1 MTEPKLTATVTKPLY
16 ATVGAGD
23 ALYATVLDVV
33 SQIRERANSAD
44 VQGRIDEAR
53 ERFANLPA
61 DVQGQVE
68 TLRQRVQALPSELPE
83 DLAEL
88 REKATPEE
96 LRKLVDQYYHQLLD
110 LYADLAAR
118 GEETV
123 EKLRHSEYVESLL
136 NQDAVAATQEAF
148 DKARAQAEAAFEKA
162 YEQVG
167 PYIGRTAKE
176 EAPAE
181 EAVDAEVVDVTTE
194 TEPVEDAP
202 VKKAAP
208 AKKAPA
214 KKAPAKKAAPA
225 AKK

>member
-1 MTEPKLTATVTKPLY
+1 MTEPTRTATVTKPIY

-23 ALYATVLDVV
+23 AIYASVLDTIDKV
-33 SQIRERANSAD
+33 RTRAAAAD
-44 VQGRIDEAR
+44 VNGRVEEAR

-61 DVQGQVE
+61 DAKGQVDVV
-68 TLRQRVQALPSELPE
+68 RQRIAALPSELPE
-83 DLAEL
+83 DLAGL

-123 EKLRHSEYVESLL
+123 EKIKTSNPAFEERFGQVESLYTDL
-136 NQDAVAATQEAF
+136 VNQAQDVIGKVSDQVAPLLGGA
-148 DKARAQAEAAFEKA
+148 KEAAAE
-162 YEQVG
+162 V
-167 PYIGRTAKE
+167 E
-176 EAPAE
+176 ETVE
-181 EAVDAEVVDVTTE
+181 AEVVGVTTE
-194 TEPVEDAP
+194 SEPAPVAEPV
-202 VKKAAP
+202 AP

>member
-1 MTEPKLTATVTKPLY
+1 MTETSTRTATVTKPIY

-23 ALYATVLDVV
+23 AIYASVLDT
-33 SQIRERANSAD
+33 IEKLRGKAASAD
-44 VQGRIDEAR
+44 VSGRVEEAR

-61 DVQGQVE
+61 DAKGQVDV
-68 TLRQRVQALPSELPE
+68 LRQRISALPSELPE

-88 REKATPEE
+88 REKATAEE

-110 LYADLAAR
+110 LYADFAAR

-123 EKLRHSEYVESLL
+123 EKLRTNPTFEERFAQVETLYS
-136 NQDAVAATQEAF
+136 DIV
-148 DKARAQAEAAFEKA
+148 AQAQGVVGKVSD
-162 YEQVG
+162 QVSPLLG
-167 PYIGRTAKE
+167 AKTA
-176 EAPAE
+176 PVAE
-181 EAVDAEVVDVTTE
+181 EAVEAEVVQVETV
-194 TEPVEDAP
+194 TEPAP
-202 VKKAAP
+202 VVETPAPAP

>member
-1 MTEPKLTATVTKPLY
+1 MTEPKITTATVTKPIY

-23 ALYATVLDVV
+23 AIYTAVLDAV
-33 SQIRERANSAD
+33 SQIRERAAASD
-44 VQGRIDEAR
+44 VTGRVEEAR
-53 ERFANLPA
+53 ERLANLPA
-61 DVQGQVE
+61 DVQEQVE
-68 TLRQRVQALPSELPE
+68 VLRQRVAALPSELPE

-96 LRKLVDQYYHQLLD
+96 LRRLVDQYYHQLLD

-123 EKLRHSEYVESLL
+123 EKLRANPTFEGRYEQVESVVNDLVAQTQDVIGKVSDQVAPLL
-136 NQDAVAATQEAF
+136 GRVKEDAVA
-148 DKARAQAEAAFEKA
+148 
-162 YEQVG
+162 V
-167 PYIGRTAKE
+167 E
-176 EAPAE
+176 ETVE
-181 EAVDAEVVDVTTE
+181 AEVVGVTTE
-194 TEPVEDAP
+194 SEPAAP
-202 VKKAAP
+202 APAAKKAAP

>member
-1 MTEPKLTATVTKPLY
+1 MTEPKITTATVTKPIY

-23 ALYATVLDVV
+23 AIYAAVLDAY
-33 SQIRERANSAD
+33 SQIKDRAATAD
-44 VQGRIDEAR
+44 VTGRVEEAR
-53 ERFANLPA
+53 ERIANLPA
-61 DVQGQVE
+61 DVQEQIEVI
-68 TLRQRVQALPSELPE
+68 RQRVAALPSELPE

-123 EKLRHSEYVESLL
+123 EKLRA
-136 NQDAVAATQEAF
+136 NPT
-148 DKARAQAEAAFEKA
+148 FEGR
-162 YEQVG
+162 YEQVESVVNDLVAQTQDVLAKVNDQVA
-167 PYIGRTAKE
+167 PLLGRAKE
-176 EAPAE
+176 DAA
-181 EAVDAEVVDVTTE
+181 EAVETVEAEVVGVTTVS
-194 TEPVEDAP
+194 EPADEAP
-202 VKKAAP
+202 VKKAAAP

>member
-1 MTEPKLTATVTKPLY
+1 MTEPKISTATVTKPIY

-23 ALYATVLDVV
+23 AVYAAVLDVYA
-33 SQIRERANSAD
+33 QLKDRAAAVD
-44 VQGRIDEAR
+44 VNGRVEEAR

-61 DVQGQVE
+61 DAQGQFE

-123 EKLRHSEYVESLL
+123 EKLRS
-136 NQDAVAATQEAF
+136 NPAF
-148 DKARAQAEAAFEKA
+148 EERFEQAEGLYNDLLAQTQDVFGKVTD
-162 YEQVG
+162 QVA
-167 PYIGRTAKE
+167 PLLGRAKE
-176 EAPAE
+176 EAE
-181 EAVDAEVVDVTTE
+181 EVVETVDAEVVGVTTE
-194 TEPVEDAP
+194 AEPAEAP
-202 VKKAAP
+202 KKAAP
-208 AKKAPA
+208 AAKKAAPA

>member
-1 MTEPKLTATVTKPLY
+1 MTEQNLTATVTKPIY

-23 ALYATVLDVV
+23 ALYAAVLDVY
-33 SQIRERANSAD
+33 SQLRERAGSAD
-44 VQGRIDEAR
+44 ISGRVEEAR
-53 ERFANLPA
+53 ERVANLPA
-61 DVQGQVE
+61 DAQERIE

-123 EKLRHSEYVESLL
+123 EKLRTSNPTFEGRIEQVETLL
-136 NQDAVAATQEAF
+136 NDVVAQTQDVF
-148 DKARAQAEAAFEKA
+148 DKVTTQYGSYLGLAKDEAAEADE
-162 YEQVG
+162 
-167 PYIGRTAKE
+167 T
-176 EAPAE
+176 
-181 EAVDAEVVDVTTE
+181 VDGEIVAVTTE
-194 TEPVEDAP
+194 STPADDAEEP
-202 VKKAAP
+202 KKATA

>member
-1 MTEPKLTATVTKPLY
+1 MTETTLTATVTKPIY

-23 ALYATVLDVV
+23 AIYAAALDLV
-33 SQIRERANSAD
+33 SQLRERAVGAD
-44 VQGRIDEAR
+44 VSGRVEEAR

-61 DVQGQVE
+61 DLQEQVE

-88 REKATPEE
+88 REKATPDE

-110 LYADLAAR
+110 LYTDLAAR

-123 EKLRHSEYVESLL
+123 EKLRTNPAFEERFEQVESRYNDLL
-136 NQDAVAATQEAF
+136 AQTQDVIG
-148 DKARAQAEAAFEKA
+148 KVS
-162 YEQVG
+162 EQVG
-167 PYIGRTAKE
+167 PYLGRAKE
-176 EAPAE
+176 TVEDVAE
-181 EAVDAEVVDVTTE
+181 TVDAEVVDVTTE
-194 TEPVEDAP
+194 SAP
-202 VKKAAP
+202 VDEAPKVAP

>member
-1 MTEPKLTATVTKPLY
+1 MTEPKISTATVTKPIY

-23 ALYATVLDVV
+23 AVYAAVLDAYA
-33 SQIRERANSAD
+33 QLKDRAAAVD
-44 VQGRIDEAR
+44 VTGRVEEAR

-61 DVQGQVE
+61 DAQGQFE

-118 GEETV
+118 GEEAV
-123 EKLRHSEYVESLL
+123 DKLRT
-136 NQDAVAATQEAF
+136 NPAF
-148 DKARAQAEAAFEKA
+148 EERIGQAESFYNDLVAQTQDVFGKVSD
-162 YEQVG
+162 QVS
-167 PYIGRTAKE
+167 PLLGRAKE
-176 EAPAE
+176 ETAAVVE
-181 EAVDAEVVDVTTE
+181 TVDAEVVGVTTE
-194 TEPVEDAP
+194 AEPAEAP
-202 VKKAAP
+202 VKAAP